1 MLTTQLFARTTPK
14 VTFRLMPGLL
24 RSLSRSIV
32 RLLSGIALAAA
43 VLWTAPVVHAQGTAV
58 KIGYVNTE
66 RILRD
71 APPAK
76 AAQQKLEKEFGV
88 RDKELQALAR
98 KLKETGELLD
108 RDSAVMKP
116 ADLRS
121 KQRNFAD
128 MEKDYQ
134 RRQREFREDLSQRRN
149 EELAQVLEKA
159 NQAIKAIAEAENYD
173 IIVQEAVVTSKR
185 IDITDQIIK
194 ALSN

>member
-1 MLTTQLFARTTPK
+1 M
-14 VTFRLMPGLL
+14 TFRLMPGLL

-116 ADLRS
+116 ADLRT